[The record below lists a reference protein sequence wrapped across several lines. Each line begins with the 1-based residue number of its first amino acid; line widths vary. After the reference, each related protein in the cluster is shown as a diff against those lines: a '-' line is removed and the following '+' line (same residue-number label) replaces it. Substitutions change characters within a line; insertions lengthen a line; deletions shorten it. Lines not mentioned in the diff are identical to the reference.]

1 MLLQIKLVTTALA
14 IAVAGIGTYS
24 AYSYIKHTGYI
35 EAELKYTQIIQ
46 DHVMQVNKK
55 IDAIEALS
63 NQLVAQDRKNSQLLA
78 QDIAVIVKN
87 TRNKP
92 LTTTTKQGV
101 CIPAPTFSDTLSN
114 INQRA
119 NQSIKDKVQ

>member
-1 MLLQIKLVTTALA
+1 
-14 IAVAGIGTYS
+14 
-24 AYSYIKHTGYI
+24 
-35 EAELKYTQIIQ
+35 
-46 DHVMQVNKK
+46 MQVNKK